1 VLKWSLSISHIIGR
15 SSNRINF
22 QKLIFAFS
30 MNFNQLSMFPIIS
43 LKKKTLICTTEKL
56 LFLRNGVE
64 INNANIILFSTSR
77 KKVKEIS

>member
-1 VLKWSLSISHIIGR
+1 
-15 SSNRINF
+15 
-22 QKLIFAFS
+22 